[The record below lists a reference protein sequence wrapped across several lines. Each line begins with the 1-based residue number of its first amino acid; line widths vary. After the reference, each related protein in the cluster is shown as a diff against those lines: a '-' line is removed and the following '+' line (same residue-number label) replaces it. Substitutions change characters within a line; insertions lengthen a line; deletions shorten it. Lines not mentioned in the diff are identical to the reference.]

1 VSNAALV
8 ALVVSLVI
16 GGGLAFV
23 LRSGR
28 LKAIDPDATDV
39 AVPAEPPKPE
49 KPAADAGLADHA
61 VQMLASTRQQYY
73 CTAFSS
79 SAVAGDYPETHQ
91 PVVDAVTAALTTLV
105 DRERTLPRRPLLL
118 PQLLRALNDPQS
130 TRDDLSGIILQDP
143 VLAADVLRTANS
155 PFYRV
160 TREPVDSLDR
170 AITLLGT
177 EGLKSVVAASIL
189 QPVFRTPKGQF
200 DAFAPTLWELA
211 MRTATAAGIH
221 AARTRTS
228 DATTAQ
234 LLGLLS
240 ALGPLAVFRATSEA
254 YRAHPQLVP
263 RAEVYVR
270 LFESHADAT
279 SSAIASHWELP
290 ETFVLALYESRGTGL
305 LGDLSPLGRSLESGR
320 CCALLSLLP
329 AGNQRTILAN
339 KAAMAMGIGTTVFD
353 ALWSALNAATGHHH

>member
-1 VSNAALV
+1 LSNAAWI
-8 ALVVSLVI
+8 ALVISLLV

-23 LRSGR
+23 LRGGKR
-28 LKAIDPDATDV
+28 TPADPDATDV
-39 AVPAEPPKPE
+39 ALPAANPKPTTPE
-49 KPAADAGLADHA
+49 APLADHA
-61 VQMLASTRQQYY
+61 VQMLAATRQQYY
-73 CTAFSS
+73 TTAFS
-79 SAVAGDYPETHQ
+79 APVADQYPETHQ
-91 PVVDAVTAALTTLV
+91 PVIDAVSTSLASLV

-118 PQLLRALNDPQS
+118 PQLMRALNDPQS
-130 TRDDLSGIILQDP
+130 TRDDLSAIILQDP

-155 PFYRV
+155 PFYRIA
-160 TREPVDSLDR
+160 REPVDSLDR
-170 AITLLGT
+170 AIMLLGI

-211 MRTATAAGIH
+211 MRTATAAGIF
-221 AARTRTS
+221 AARTQTS
-228 DATTAQ
+228 DAATAQ

-240 ALGPLAVFRATSEA
+240 ALGPLAVFRATGES
-254 YRAHPQLVP
+254 YRTFPQLVP
-263 RAEVYVR
+263 RAEVYAR
-270 LFESHADAT
+270 LIEAQADAT

-305 LGDLSPLGRSLESGR
+305 MGNLSPLGRALEAGR

-329 AGNQRTILAN
+329 PGNQRTILAN

-353 ALWSALNAATGHHH
+353 AIWSSLNAATGHAH